1 MVSGCS
7 GLDFSAR
14 FAKFSLD
21 AHGGFGRMR
30 PTRKRVRQRA
40 CGRRLRLVF
49 AVRITSVT
57 APKRVDKLRR
67 FSRIRLPRRALAR
80 PLDPWIDGRDSKRD
94 APRFRLR
101 LEEKRSRSLTI
112 DQVIHVGACR

>member
-1 MVSGCS
+1 MVVPVWI
-7 GLDFSAR
+7 F
-14 FAKFSLD
+14 
-21 AHGGFGRMR
+21 
-30 PTRKRVRQRA
+30 
-40 CGRRLRLVF
+40 RLVSQNSHLTPTADSVECAPLESGSGNGL
-49 AVRITSVT
+49 AVAGSGWSSRSRITSVT

-101 LEEKRSRSLTI
+101 LEEKRSCSLTI